1 MIAPTGMAE
10 EPRGMI
16 KQVSV
21 MKRHPSLTMEQFIEQ
36 YEGRHAKFGE
46 VLFKKARKLTRRY
59 VQPQPNPLTGKV
71 EELDFDVI
79 LEIWFDSE
87 ADLKE
92 AMEGIATSGL
102 IDQVRESG
110 ARLFATTNLPAFT
123 VLEYESPVGGD

>member
-1 MIAPTGMAE
+1 
-10 EPRGMI
+10 MI

-21 MKRHPSLTMEQFIEQ
+21 MKRHPSLTMEEFIEQ

-46 VLFKKARKLTRRY
+46 VLFKKAKKLTRRY

-79 LEIWFDSE
+79 LELWFENE
-87 ADLKE
+87 ADLKA
-92 AMEGIATSGL
+92 AMAGIPTSG
-102 IDQVRESG
+102 IMDEVRESG
-110 ARLFATTNLPAFT
+110 ARLFASSANPAFT